1 MSYVDT
7 IFRFKGETA

>member
-7 IFRFKGETA
+7 IFRFKAETA